1 MLSPQEIEKIR
12 AAAGAGPIPSQAT
25 TSLSSKLGLQKPTE
39 ETKAPSL
46 RDRLSSIAGTAAD
59 VATGV
64 VKSVGN
70 TANTINKMAEPVME
84 AIDVPLNKIAQ
95 TITGTTDEQA
105 QRAVQSQQ
113 ADVTADTSKGEEL
126 AKTEN
131 TAQEVGKSIG
141 DVAQFVAVPEA
152 KGPALV
158 KAVTGF
164 ATGAGTSA
172 AQGGTTAE
180 NVTSGVIDAA
190 IPGAGPLLKKVG
202 TGIKETLGAS
212 TGVGGGVINTA
223 WEAAKAG
230 GKKLEAFKQGLGTSV
245 EAIVTEAKDALS
257 GIIRE
262 RGASYSKALEGLK
275 ESTKQLDISPIN
287 NAVQKGLKD
296 FNVKITKDGL
306 DFSRSKLALDK
317 TAQAE
322 MNQIYE
328 TMKTWG
334 TQKGDRLITG
344 VDTLK
349 QMFGDLYSDSSSIR
363 AFSKAVEKA
372 AKDVGKQVPGYEK
385 MLDAYSESTKVIKE
399 IQKGLSLK
407 DNVQVETAFKKLT
420 SALRTNNETRKALV
434 DELDKASGGF
444 LSSKIAGQQMS
455 EVLPRGLTA
464 KLGGMGAM
472 GIGVSGLAGF
482 AQVLPALVLA
492 SPKAV
497 QGLLRTIGLPAK
509 YTKPFFDAI
518 AANQKTISGVAQ
530 EGARAILDNPE
541 KGN

>member
-1 MLSPQEIEKIR
+1 M
-12 AAAGAGPIPSQAT
+12 
-25 TSLSSKLGLQKPTE
+25 
-39 ETKAPSL
+39 
-46 RDRLSSIAGTAAD
+46 
-59 VATGV
+59 
-64 VKSVGN
+64 
-70 TANTINKMAEPVME
+70 
-84 AIDVPLNKIAQ
+84 
-95 TITGTTDEQA
+95 
-105 QRAVQSQQ
+105 
-113 ADVTADTSKGEEL
+113 
-126 AKTEN
+126 
-131 TAQEVGKSIG
+131 
-141 DVAQFVAVPEA
+141 
-152 KGPALV
+152 
-158 KAVTGF
+158 
-164 ATGAGTSA
+164 
-172 AQGGTTAE
+172 
-180 NVTSGVIDAA
+180 
-190 IPGAGPLLKKVG
+190 
-202 TGIKETLGAS
+202 
-212 TGVGGGVINTA
+212 
-223 WEAAKAG
+223 
-230 GKKLEAFKQGLGTSV
+230 
-245 EAIVTEAKDALS
+245 
-257 GIIRE
+257 
-262 RGASYSKALEGLK
+262 EGLK

-306 DFSRSKLALDK
+306 DFTRSKLALDK
-317 TAQAE
+317 TAQTE

-363 AFSKAVEKA
+363 AFSKGVEKA

-385 MLDAYSESTKVIKE
+385 MLDTYSESTKVIKE

-420 SALRTNNETRKALV
+420 SALKTNNETRKALV

-472 GIGVSGLAGF
+472 GVGVSGLAGF
-482 AQVLPALVLA
+482 AQVLPALIFT

-497 QGLLRTIGLPAK
+497 QGMLRAVGLPAK

-518 AANQKTISGVAQ
+518 AENQKTISGVAQ

-541 KGN
+541 KGD